1 MSRRVLTLVG
11 LGVAL
16 PAIVLAGLGI
26 YLTLGI
32 ARSVEEES
40 ARYDSYIAA
49 QVGEAFERELLDDLR
64 RRIVPAENAARV
76 GADSAV
82 VLGALRAGAQGLGEA
97 HFMREGELPGTT
109 GIIVE
114 STPLLYA
121 PGAGPRRGRTFA
133 GLLLRGPAGEVLG
146 AGGWWLDPR
155 RFLITRFETVVLTRL
170 TENPRLYGGMVAA
183 RRLSVSLLGPY
194 DEELRRVRQP
204 GGDSGVRIEALGGPL
219 EGFSVRVAPAQ
230 GAPVVW
236 VTRFIGLMITFIGL
250 VAMVILVATIAGL
263 RYATRQLELAHLK
276 SSFVSNVTH
285 ELKTPIALIRLAAET
300 LQLRRFSTPAEGE
313 SFLAGIVR
321 DTKRLQQLVDNILDF
336 ARLEA
341 GQARLRLESVDLA
354 QLARETVEDFRPR
367 LEQQGFRLETDL
379 PEGLP
384 PVRGDAAMLQHCL
397 LNLLDNALKYS
408 RERREVKVSAGAR
421 DGAVGVSV
429 TDHGIGIAPADQKH
443 VFEKFVRVETGL
455 VHDVKGAGLGL
466 SLVHQIVRAH
476 GGRVELVSSP
486 GEGSTFTL
494 VLPRADGAEAVRPPA
509 QDVGRGR
516 DPGPAEPGKEEG

>member
-1 MSRRVLTLVG
+1 MSRRVLALVG
-11 LGVAL
+11 LWVAL
-16 PAIVLAGLGI
+16 PALLLAGVGI
-26 YLTLGI
+26 YLTLRI
-32 ARSVEEES
+32 ARAVEDES

-49 QVGEAFERELLDDLR
+49 QVGEAFERELLDELR
-64 RRIVPAENAARV
+64 RRIVPAENVARA
-76 GADSAV
+76 GGDSAA
-82 VLGALRAGAQGLGEA
+82 VLAALRVAAGGLGEP

-121 PGAGPRRGRTFA
+121 PGTGAWRGHTFA
-133 GLLLRGPAGEVLG
+133 GLLLRGPGGEVQG

-170 TENPRLYGGMVAA
+170 PENPRLYGGMVAT
-183 RRLSVSLLGPY
+183 RRLSVALLGPF
-194 DEELRRVRQP
+194 DEELRRARQP
-204 GGDSGVRIEALGGPL
+204 GQDASARIEALGGPL
-219 EGFSVRVAPAQ
+219 EGFRVRVSPAQ
-230 GAPVVW
+230 DAPVVW

-300 LQLRRFSTPAEGE
+300 LQLRRFSTPAEGD

-321 DTKRLQQLVDNILDF
+321 ETRRLQQLVDNILDF

-341 GQARLRLESVDLA
+341 GQARLRLEPVDLA
-354 QLARETVEDFRPR
+354 QLVRETVEDFRPR

-384 PVRGDAAMLQHCL
+384 PVPGDAAMLQHCV

-408 RERREVKVSAGAR
+408 RERREVKVWAGER
-421 DGAVGVSV
+421 DGAVAASVS
-429 TDHGIGIAPADQKH
+429 DRGIGIAPADQKH
-443 VFEKFVRVETGL
+443 IFEKFVRVETGL

-486 GEGSTFTL
+486 GEGSTFTI
-494 VLPRADGAEAVRPPA
+494 VLPRADGGETPRRPA
-509 QDVGRGR
+509 GRGR
-516 DPGPAEPGKEEG
+516 GPGPAEPGKEEG

>member
-1 MSRRVLTLVG
+1 MSRRVLALVG

-16 PAIVLAGLGI
+16 PALLLAGLGI
-26 YLTLGI
+26 YLTLRI
-32 ARSVEEES
+32 THAVEEES
-40 ARYDSYIAA
+40 RRYDSYIAA

-64 RRIVPAENAARV
+64 RRIVPAENVARA
-76 GADSAV
+76 GGDSAAV
-82 VLGALRAGAQGLGEA
+82 MAALRYAAVGLGAP

-121 PGAGPRRGRTFA
+121 RGTGPRRGYTFA
-133 GLLLRGPAGEVLG
+133 GLLLRGPTGEVLG
-146 AGGWWLDPR
+146 AGGWWFDPR
-155 RFLITRFETVVLTRL
+155 RFLVSRLEPVVLTRL
-170 TENPRLYGGMVAA
+170 PENPRLYGGMVAA
-183 RRLSVSLLGPY
+183 RRLSVALLGPY

-204 GGDSGVRIEALGGPL
+204 GAGAPSRTEELGGPL
-219 EGFSVRVAPAQ
+219 EGFRVSVSPAQ
-230 GAPVVW
+230 DAPVVW
-236 VTRFIGLMITFIGL
+236 ATRFIGLMITFIGL
-250 VAMVILVATIAGL
+250 VAMVILVATLFGL

-300 LQLRRFSTPAEGE
+300 LELQRYRTPEEGR
-313 SFLAGIVR
+313 SFVASIVR
-321 DTKRLQQLVDNILDF
+321 DTKRLQRLVDNILDF
-336 ARLEA
+336 ARIEA
-341 GQARLRLESVDLA
+341 GQARLRLEPVDLA
-354 QLARETVEDFRPR
+354 RLAAETVEDFRPR
-367 LEQQGFRLETDL
+367 LEQQGFRVETDL

-384 PVRGDAAMLQHCL
+384 TVRGDVTMLQHCL

-408 RERREVKVSAGAR
+408 REQREVRVSAAAR
-421 DGAVGVSV
+421 DGAVAVAV
-429 TDHGIGIAPADQKH
+429 ADRGIGIAPADQKY

-466 SLVHQIVRAH
+466 SLVQQIVRAH

-494 VLPRADGAEAVRPPA
+494 VLPRAEATEAPRRPA
-509 QDVGRGR
+509 G
-516 DPGPAEPGKEEG
+516 PGPAEPGKEEG